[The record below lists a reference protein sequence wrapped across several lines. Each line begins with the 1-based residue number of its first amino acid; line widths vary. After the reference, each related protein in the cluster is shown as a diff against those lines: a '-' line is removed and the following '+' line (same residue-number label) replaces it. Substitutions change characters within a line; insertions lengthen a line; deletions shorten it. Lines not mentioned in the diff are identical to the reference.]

1 MMCNNSHQQF
11 TTLHFLHPFITLSF
25 LFTQG
30 ASRRIITMEWDKF
43 WAENKRVLEESSAR
57 YMGVAC
63 QDMVTF
69 TVTNLPSQDITSV
82 SVQVHPQKPEF
93 GHRVMRQYHQ
103 VTP

>member
-1 MMCNNSHQQF
+1 
-11 TTLHFLHPFITLSF
+11 
-25 LFTQG
+25 
-30 ASRRIITMEWDKF
+30 MEWDKF